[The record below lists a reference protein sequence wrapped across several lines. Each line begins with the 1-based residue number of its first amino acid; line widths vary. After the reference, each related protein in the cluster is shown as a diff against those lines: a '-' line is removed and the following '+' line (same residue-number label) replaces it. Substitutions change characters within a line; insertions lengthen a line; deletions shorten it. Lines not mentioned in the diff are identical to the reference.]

1 MCEFSEQFNVSRWRS
16 LIFYFY
22 GIAGL
27 EGGGFVS
34 LRARFCVCQKNFMMC
49 WRDSTRACAASRS
62 GQAFE
67 VSTGMPGYLL
77 DAQ

>member
-1 MCEFSEQFNVSRWRS
+1 
-16 LIFYFY
+16 
-22 GIAGL
+22 
-27 EGGGFVS
+27 
-34 LRARFCVCQKNFMMC
+34 MMC